1 MADLILEAVTG
12 PTRLTVVNK
21 GLVKKETRGWQN
33 TDLTTLT
40 RWHTDTGVKFTLT
53 GTGSN
58 DMTDLQIT

>member
-1 MADLILEAVTG
+1 MA
-12 PTRLTVVNK
+12 
-21 GLVKKETRGWQN
+21 KKETCGWQN